1 MSGVAVMLCS
11 EAGSDLK
18 RLNSLFLV
26 RKLTRK
32 TAYCSLAEDLT
43 MYMKIILIALM
54 SAAFSAT
61 NAGYEPGEDSMPNQA
76 VPKGKVEKHVLNN
89 SRIYP
94 GTTHEYQVY
103 IPAQY
108 RQDEPAAVMVFQDGD
123 AYVHPEG
130 QVRAPTVF
138 DNLIHRDE
146 MPVTI
151 GIFVNPGTKEKNNQ
165 RDVEYLPLDD
175 TYARF
180 LLEEILPAVG
190 SNYNLTED
198 AAGRAICGMSDG
210 GLAAFTVA
218 WERPGSFSKVISH
231 IGSYGRLSGAEYP
244 YRLRLTRGDPKP
256 IRVFLQD
263 GSNDL
268 NLRQGNW
275 TLGNLA
281 MESALMY
288 ARYDYRFEM
297 GTGGHDLAHAGA
309 IFPDTLRWIWRDYP
323 GVRQAAETSR
333 HFMIIGEWHVVTNIL
348 GTEYNAVLNIG
359 ERNGELHATLVDETD
374 GEIDLRSITFEDRI
388 LRYAYARPPS
398 QLNWQKHSTVEV
410 ETWLKVHND
419 SLKGALSG
427 GIDSEIDFSVTG
439 RRTAGPIRSQE

>member
-1 MSGVAVMLCS
+1 MKNLG
-11 EAGSDLK
+11 G
-18 RLNSLFLV
+18 
-26 RKLTRK
+26 K
-32 TAYCSLAEDLT
+32 TAFCPLAEDLT
-43 MYMKIILIALM
+43 VHMKIILLALM
-54 SAAFSAT
+54 SVAFSAT
-61 NAGYEPGEDSMPNQA
+61 NAGYEPGEDSMPNQG

-103 IPAQY
+103 VPAQY

-123 AYVHPEG
+123 AYVHPEE

-138 DNLIHRDE
+138 DNLIHRNE

-151 GIFVNPGTKEKNNQ
+151 GIFVNPGTKEKSHDQ

-190 SNYNLTED
+190 NNYNLTGD

-231 IGSYGRLSGAEYP
+231 IGSYTRLRGGSEYP
-244 YRLRLTRGDPKP
+244 YRIRLTRGDPKP

-268 NLRQGNW
+268 NLLQGNW

-309 IFPDTLRWIWRDYP
+309 IFPDTVRWIWRDYP
-323 GVRQAAETSR
+323 GVRRAVETSR
-333 HFMIIGEWHVVTNIL
+333 HFIIVGEWHVVTNIL
-348 GTEYNAVLNIG
+348 GTEYNAVLTIG

-388 LRYAYARPPS
+388 LRYVYARPPS
-398 QLNWQKHSTVEV
+398 QLSWQKDSTEEI
-410 ETWLKVHND
+410 ETWLKVHDD
-419 SLKGALSG
+419 SLTGALSG
-427 GIDSEIDFSVTG
+427 DINSEIDFSVTG
-439 RRTAGPIRSQE
+439 RRAAGPIRSQK